1 MKTSRIKHATG
12 NGTWESPSGLMYSFI
27 VDFENGDQCIFNA
40 KTKDA
45 YSMGMSVDYE
55 LTGKSDRNQ
64 TPYARKSNREFKG
77 WNYDN
82 NTKPAATDDRQ
93 KSIEIQMSFK
103 AATEFVISKDQ
114 EITHIEEA
122 AKYIYDCI
130 QDAKRSY

>member
-1 MKTSRIKHATG
+1 MKTSAIKHATG
-12 NGTWESPSGLMYSFI
+12 NGTWERDGVLFYSYI

-40 KTKDA
+40 KSPDA
-45 YSMGMSVDYE
+45 YTMGMTIDYE

-64 TPYARKSNREFKG
+64 TPYARKVNKDFKG
-77 WNYDN
+77 WTNEPYK
-82 NTKPAATDDRQ
+82 KPVDDRQ

-103 AATEFVISKDQ
+103 AATEFVISKKQ
-114 EITHIEEA
+114 EITNIEEV